1 MDVENILIKLESEGL
16 VRLSRPIGDWY
27 SVYCPIHHDGQE
39 KKPSCGVLLHD
50 QYRNGKTTPQGFW
63 HCFRGDTN
71 VITSDGAK
79 PIAELCNKSA
89 VQILNGNGEWEP
101 TVFHNYGK
109 AQLWKIELCRDQ
121 GHRTIYAT
129 ENHEWFINDTD
140 KIYTT
145 KSLPIGKYLQSLV
158 RDAQS
163 FNLNVNA
170 VIHGIIYGDG
180 TRSIRYAS
188 HRHGKGHKRTYDHN
202 DPRAVS
208 YTIRIPKFLKK
219 KSLIRFFE
227 NNAFWHISDI
237 TLRDKDY
244 WLVWSGSYPLTHNF
258 KQIPDIN
265 SGRDYLMSFLA
276 GYFACDGSID
286 LLKFHSS
293 KVDDLQK
300 IRDICIHCGISV
312 LDMSILVHNTNYMEN
327 ATLASFRM
335 YPKSIPDTFYLVDD
349 PVSTKYSRS
358 RWKIMSVE
366 PTDLF
371 EDVYCCETSTQ
382 SFVLDGNIL
391 THNCFTCNFAK
402 PMPDAINEILK
413 QRHISKSGLDW
424 LKENV
429 PDFEEGY
436 EQGDFEYLIAPELSQ
451 ALTAKYAV
459 DYISTLVQT
468 DQGNYVTEKELAS
481 YRLTVP
487 YMYQRGLTD
496 ELIEKYDIGY
506 DANFIP
512 PGRKK
517 PLPCITFPVKDL
529 QGNVLFLCRRSV
541 EGKFFHYPQG
551 VEKSVYG
558 IYELPKNTKSVLV
571 AESCL
576 NALKACRFG
585 YNAVALLGTGTSHEI
600 DQLKQLGV
608 QEFVL
613 CLDGDEAGQRGMEKL
628 KNALRRVA
636 LVWTIKMPVDKDIN
650 DCTKEEFDALYATR
664 E

>member
-63 HCFRGDTN
+63 HCF
-71 VITSDGAK
+71 
-79 PIAELCNKSA
+79 
-89 VQILNGNGEWEP
+89 
-101 TVFHNYGK
+101 
-109 AQLWKIELCRDQ
+109 
-121 GHRTIYAT
+121 
-129 ENHEWFINDTD
+129 
-140 KIYTT
+140 
-145 KSLPIGKYLQSLV
+145 
-158 RDAQS
+158 
-163 FNLNVNA
+163 
-170 VIHGIIYGDG
+170 
-180 TRSIRYAS
+180 
-188 HRHGKGHKRTYDHN
+188 
-202 DPRAVS
+202 
-208 YTIRIPKFLKK
+208 
-219 KSLIRFFE
+219 
-227 NNAFWHISDI
+227 
-237 TLRDKDY
+237 
-244 WLVWSGSYPLTHNF
+244 
-258 KQIPDIN
+258 
-265 SGRDYLMSFLA
+265 
-276 GYFACDGSID
+276 
-286 LLKFHSS
+286 
-293 KVDDLQK
+293 
-300 IRDICIHCGISV
+300 
-312 LDMSILVHNTNYMEN
+312 
-327 ATLASFRM
+327 
-335 YPKSIPDTFYLVDD
+335 
-349 PVSTKYSRS
+349 
-358 RWKIMSVE
+358 
-366 PTDLF
+366 
-371 EDVYCCETSTQ
+371 
-382 SFVLDGNIL
+382 
-391 THNCFTCNFAK
+391 TCNFAK
-402 PMPDAINEILK
+402 SMPDAINEILK

-424 LKENV
+424 LKENI
-429 PDFEEGY
+429 PDFKDEY
-436 EQGDFEYLIAPELSQ
+436 EPGEFEYLISPEVSQ

-459 DYISTLVQT
+459 DYMNTLIQK
-468 DQGNYVTEKELAS
+468 DQGAYVTEEELAS

-517 PLPCITFPVKDL
+517 PMPCITFPVKDL
-529 QGNVLFLCRRSV
+529 QGNTLFLCRRSV

-558 IYELPKNTKSVLV
+558 IYELPNGVKSVLV

-628 KNALRRVA
+628 KNALRKVA
-636 LVWTIKMPVDKDIN
+636 LVWTIKMPPDKDIN
-650 DCTKEEFDALYATR
+650 DCTEEEFNALYATR